1 MSLHKLTAGG
11 GYDYLTRQV
20 AAHDSTEL
28 GSSTGL
34 ASYYTE
40 RGETPGQWIGTG
52 MAGLDGLAAGEIVT
66 ADQMH
71 ALFGLGIHPL
81 AEERRAALEQSGVA
95 PSQAEQD
102 TRLGLPFKVHV
113 GDVSD
118 FRIKVAR
125 ALTDYNVDRGFPRD
139 HAVPVDER
147 ARIRTEIGT
156 DFFREEN
163 GRAPQDARE
172 LAASIAKHS
181 RPKTTAVAGY
191 DLTFSPVKSVSSLW
205 AVADPSLAAR
215 IELAHQAAIKDAL
228 EFIETHALYSRTGAG
243 GIRQVDVQG
252 LVATAFT
259 HRDSRAGD
267 PDLHTH
273 VAIANKVRSREGQ
286 WLSIDG
292 RVLYKANVAAS
303 ETYNTAL
310 ERHLTKDLGVRF
322 AERANPDPRKRP
334 VREIIGIDP
343 DLNQRW
349 SARRV
354 SIQARRAELAR
365 DFQTTHGRPPSP
377 VESIKLAQ
385 QATLETRD
393 AKHEPRT
400 LAEQR
405 LLWRG
410 QAREVLGSEEAIQS
424 MVARSIETASG
435 TSTRVNRKWVN
446 DTSVQIRNAMQSR
459 RSTWQTWHVRAE
471 ALRKVRE
478 LDGLA
483 PEQVEKVVQR
493 LTERVLERDSVLLT
507 QDHDPVSEPAA
518 LTRANGES
526 VYSVHGS
533 SHYTSTDVLAAEQR
547 IVVASARQSGRTIDA
562 THVDHALL
570 ESTANGVTLN
580 AGQSSLVREM
590 ATSPAA
596 VQLAI
601 APAGAGK
608 TTAMRALSNAW
619 SNGGGQVLGLAPS
632 AAAAAVLGEQ
642 IDVATDTLAKLV
654 WSLEND
660 PANLPEWAQAVDRS
674 TLLVIDEAG
683 MADTLSLDS
692 VITFALERG
701 AKVRL
706 IGDDQ
711 QLAAIGAGGVLRDI
725 EATHG
730 ALRLNELMR
739 FRTPGEGAASLAMRD
754 GRPEALGFYL
764 DHQRVHVGDLSTMT
778 DEVFDSWR
786 SDRGDGR
793 DSIMLAPTRDL
804 VAQLNERARAHRLEG
819 AEAGASVRLSD
830 GLEASVGDQVITRS
844 NNRRLRVSPTDW
856 VKNGDRWQV
865 VDVHDSGAMTVQ
877 HLRHQRMVTLP
888 ADYVAQATEL
898 GFASTVHGAQGVSVD
913 ASHALVTD
921 QISRQSLYTALTRGA
936 QENHVYLEVVGDGD
950 EHNIIR
956 PETIRPETA
965 TDLLEG
971 ILARDD
977 SPVSASTQMRLDADP
992 ARLLGDA
999 VSRYSDA
1006 LYFAA
1011 ENLMGPTAVAEL
1023 EKCADEVMPGVSAQP
1038 AWPALRAH
1046 LILLSAQGADPIAD
1060 LQQAMKL
1067 RSLDGAVDPAAVLDW
1082 RLDASGHRG
1091 AGAGPLPWLPAVPR
1105 SLREHSTW
1113 GDYLAARSDLVAD
1126 TAARVHADSDTQP
1139 PWARELGAQLSP
1151 AVLGD
1156 VTVWRAAT
1164 RVDAQ
1169 DLRPTGQS
1177 SLQKAAFNWQKSLDR
1192 RITGTHEAA
1201 LEHWGQL
1208 LGEHVGNDPR
1218 FLPVLAARLAAISR
1232 AGVDAPAVLR
1242 RALGEGTLPDDHA
1255 ASALWWRI
1263 NAHLSPATAAALAN
1277 DHALRSSWQD
1287 RLPDL
1292 VGARQ
1297 AIAIQSSP
1305 MWPHLVTAVDRGLQI
1320 GWTLETLLD
1329 TSHVD
1334 VPDADLAQALTW
1346 RISSLTDPV
1355 PTPEEDSPPDPMD
1368 QSPEDLWHQAP
1379 TDPVQSTPDE
1389 PVEDLPD
1396 LGPPDPMDEPPT
1408 DLWHGD
1414 PVDPASGGVVDVD
1427 EHEPAP
1433 EVEAAA
1439 AASEQDIETGI
1450 ALAAMRRPLMLELEP
1465 SSREVEQQIRWALEA
1480 DTSAVPP
1487 ERLAEVNA
1495 MTWQFFQSRL
1505 PDGWVPEHLNDR
1517 FGPHASS
1524 VDAGYAPNAWTALVE
1539 HLHGRGVTDQE
1550 MEISGVATRARTGS
1564 LIDRF
1569 RDRAVFPIEHHGDV
1583 LGFVGRRHPDV
1594 GDDDR
1599 KGPKYLNTGDTP
1611 LFHKGAQLFVANPQL
1626 LSEGAT
1632 SVLVE
1637 GPMDAIAVT
1646 LAGQG
1651 RYVGVAPLGTSLTL
1665 EQATQLARTEVTP
1678 VVATDADLAGRVAAE
1693 RAYWM
1698 LAQHN
1703 LDPWTVVLPEGA
1715 DPADVLREGGADV
1728 LATHLD
1734 ERQALG
1740 SVLVDERLANLEP
1753 PAALPAAAQVLAARD
1768 PAAWEHG
1775 LSQIGHRL
1783 QLSTLATRRAFYG
1796 QLSQWEQDPAAQAQQ
1811 RLGEAQEVKGRLQQA
1826 ADASPTERWAG
1837 LARSIDPRL
1846 VEQSDWPALANMLEH
1861 AAEQGHDVASAVREV
1876 APNDD
1881 PLGIQPAQDLRYR
1894 LAAHLPERP
1903 TGACPSPLSP
1913 SRGAQLDR
1921 KAGTPPGH
1929 TPRRGVDR
1937 PR

>member
-40 RGETPGQWIGTG
+40 RGETPGQWIGSG
-52 MAGLDGLAAGEIVT
+52 MVGLEGLAAGDVVT
-66 ADQMH
+66 AEQMH
-71 ALFGLGIHPL
+71 NLFGLGIHPL
-81 AEERRAALEQSGVA
+81 AQELQAAMERAKAPEGEVEQAARVGA
-95 PSQAEQD
+95 
-102 TRLGLPFKVHV
+102 PFKVYK

-118 FRIKVAR
+118 FRVQVAQ
-125 ALTDYNVDRGFPRD
+125 ALSQYNKDRDLPRD

-147 ARIRTEIGT
+147 AQIRTRIGT
-156 DFFREEN
+156 ELFRKEH
-163 GRAPQDARE
+163 GRDPHDARE
-172 LAASIAKHS
+172 LAAAIAKHS
-181 RPKTTAVAGY
+181 RPKTTAVAGF

-205 AVADPSLAAR
+205 ALADPTLAAR

-228 EFIETHALYSRTGAG
+228 EFIESHALYSRTGTNG
-243 GIRQVDVQG
+243 VRQVDVQG

-259 HRDSRAGD
+259 HRDSRSGD

-273 VAIANKVRSREGQ
+273 VAVANKVQTAEGK

-292 RVLYKANVAAS
+292 RVLYKGVVAAS

-310 ERHLTKDLGVRF
+310 ERHLTRDLGVRF
-322 AERANPDPRKRP
+322 AERENPDPRKRP
-334 VREIIGIDP
+334 VREIVGVDP
-343 DLNQRW
+343 QLNERW
-349 SARRV
+349 SARRAN
-354 SIQARRAELAR
+354 IQARRAELAR
-365 DFQTTHGRPPSP
+365 DFQTAHGRPPSP

-385 QATLETRD
+385 QATLETRE

-400 LAEQR
+400 LTEQR
-405 LLWRG
+405 VQWRG
-410 QAREVLGSEEAIQS
+410 QAREVLGGEEAIQS
-424 MVARSIETASG
+424 MLARSLGTGAAASPV
-435 TSTRVNRKWVN
+435 RVNRKWIVE
-446 DTSVQIRNAMQSR
+446 TSREIRNTMQAR

-471 ALRKVRE
+471 ALRQVRAI
-478 LDGLA
+478 DGLA
-483 PEQVEKVVQR
+483 PEQVEDVVQR
-493 LTERVLERDSVLLT
+493 LTRRVLDRDSVLLT
-507 QDHDPVSEPAA
+507 RDHDPVSEPAA

-533 SHYTSTDVLAAEQR
+533 AHYTSTDVLAAEQR
-547 IVVASARQSGRTIDA
+547 IVAASARQSGRTIDA
-562 THVDHALL
+562 THVDLALL
-570 ESTANGVTLN
+570 ESTANGISLN

-590 ATSPAA
+590 AVSPAC

-654 WSLEND
+654 WSLENASTD
-660 PANLPEWAQAVDRS
+660 LPAWAQAVDRN

-683 MADTLSLDS
+683 MADTLSLDA

-725 EATHG
+725 EASQG

-754 GRPEALGFYL
+754 GRPEAVGFYL
-764 DHQRVHVGDLSTMT
+764 DHQRVHVGDLATMT

-786 SDRGDGR
+786 FDRGQGR

-804 VAQLNERARAHRLEG
+804 VAQLNQRARAHRLEG
-819 AEAGASVRLSD
+819 AEAGTSVRLSD
-830 GLEASVGDQVITRS
+830 GLEASVGDQVISRS
-844 NNRRLRVSPTDW
+844 NDRRLRVSPTDW

-865 VDVHDSGAMTVQ
+865 VDVHDSGAITVQ

-888 ADYVAQATEL
+888 AEYVGSATEL
-898 GFASTVHGAQGVSVD
+898 GYASTVHGAQGVSVD

-921 QISRQSLYTALTRGA
+921 QISRQSLYTAMTRGA
-936 QENHVYLEVVGDGD
+936 HENHVYLEVVGDGD

-977 SPVSASTQMRLDADP
+977 SPVSATTQRRVDADP
-992 ARLLGDA
+992 ARLLGDV
-999 VSRYSDA
+999 VSRYTDA

-1011 ENLMGPTAVAEL
+1011 EDLLGVTAVAEL
-1023 EKCADEVMPGVSAQP
+1023 EKRADEVVPGLSAQP

-1060 LQQAMKL
+1060 LQHAVTS
-1067 RSLDGAVDPAAVLDW
+1067 RPLDGAMDPAAVLDW

-1091 AGAGPLPWLPAVPR
+1091 AGAGPLPWLPAVPT
-1105 SLREHSTW
+1105 SLREHGTW
-1113 GDYLAARSDLVAD
+1113 GGYLAARSDLVAD
-1126 TAARVHADSDTQP
+1126 TAARVRASSDTP
-1139 PWARELGAQLSP
+1139 PAWARELGAQLP
-1151 AVLGD
+1151 LEVLGD

-1164 RVDAQ
+1164 RVDEQ
-1169 DLRPTGQS
+1169 DLRPTGPS
-1177 SLQKAAFNWQKSLDR
+1177 SLQKAAFTWQKNLDR
-1192 RITGTHEAA
+1192 RIAGTHEAA
-1201 LEHWGQL
+1201 LEHWGRL
-1208 LGEHVGNDPR
+1208 LNQHVGNDQR

-1242 RALGEGTLPDDHA
+1242 GALGEGALPDDHA

-1263 NAHLSPATAAALAN
+1263 NAHLSPATATALAN
-1277 DHALRSSWQD
+1277 DHTLRSSWQEL
-1287 RLPDL
+1287 LPGL
-1292 VGARQ
+1292 IGARQ
-1297 AIAIQSSP
+1297 AAAVQSSP

-1329 TSHVD
+1329 TRHVD

-1346 RISSLTDPV
+1346 RIRALTDPV
-1355 PTPEEDSPPDPMD
+1355 PDLEEDTPPDPMD
-1368 QSPEDLWHQAP
+1368 QPPEDLWHQAP
-1379 TDPVQSTPDE
+1379 SDPAHSV
-1389 PVEDLPD
+1389 PVEPLEDVTDLD
-1396 LGPPDPMDEPPT
+1396 PPDPMDEPPA

-1414 PVDPASGGVVDVD
+1414 PVAPASGGGD
-1427 EHEPAP
+1427 EYNPHS
-1433 EVEAAA
+1433 EAIA
-1439 AASEQDIETGI
+1439 AASEADVETGI

-1465 SSREVEQQIRWALEA
+1465 SSREVEQLIRWAHEA
-1480 DTSAVPP
+1480 DASEVPP

-1495 MTWQFFQSRL
+1495 MSWQFFQSRL
-1505 PDGWVPEHLNDR
+1505 SDGWVPEHLSDR
-1517 FGPHASS
+1517 FGSQALS
-1524 VDAGYAPNAWTALVE
+1524 VDAGYAPNAWTALVD
-1539 HLHGRGVTDQE
+1539 HLRSQGVSDQE
-1550 MEISGVATRARTGS
+1550 MEIAGVATRARTGS

-1583 LGFVGRRHPDV
+1583 LGFVGRRHPDA
-1594 GDDDR
+1594 GDEDR
-1599 KGPKYLNTGDTP
+1599 KGPKYLNTSDTP
-1611 LFHKGAQLFVANPQL
+1611 LFHKGAQLFVATPQL
-1626 LSEGAT
+1626 LEQGAT
-1632 SVLVE
+1632 PVLVE

-1651 RYVGVAPLGTSLTL
+1651 RYVGVAPLGTSMTL
-1665 EQATQLARTEVTP
+1665 EQATQLASSTVTP
-1678 VVATDADLAGRVAAE
+1678 MVATDADLAGRVAAE
-1693 RAYWM
+1693 RAYW
-1698 LAQHN
+1698 LLTQHG
-1703 LDPWTVVLPEGA
+1703 LDPWTVAMPDGA
-1715 DPADVLREGGADV
+1715 DPADVLREGGPQA
-1728 LATHLD
+1728 LATRLD
-1734 ERQALG
+1734 ERHALG
-1740 SVLVDERLANLEP
+1740 SVLIHERLANLEP
-1753 PAALPAAAQVLAARD
+1753 PAALTAAAQVLAASD

-1775 LSQIGHRL
+1775 LTQIGNRL
-1783 QLSTLATRRAFYG
+1783 QLSDAATRRAFYSE
-1796 QLSQWEQDPAAQAQQ
+1796 LIRWDRDPAEQAQQ
-1811 RLGEAQEVKGRLQQA
+1811 RLDEAQQVKVRLQQA
-1826 ADASPTERWAG
+1826 ADAPPTERWVP

-1846 VEQSDWPALANMLEH
+1846 VEQSDWPALANMLQH
-1861 AAEQGHDVASAVREV
+1861 ASEQGHDVAAAAREV
-1876 APNDD
+1876 TPTTD

-1894 LAAHLPERP
+1894 LATHLPDRP
-1903 TGACPSPLSP
+1903 AGVGSSPLTP

-1921 KAGTPPGH
+1921 KATPSPDH
-1929 TPRRGVDR
+1929 ARRRGVDR
-1937 PR
+1937 PL